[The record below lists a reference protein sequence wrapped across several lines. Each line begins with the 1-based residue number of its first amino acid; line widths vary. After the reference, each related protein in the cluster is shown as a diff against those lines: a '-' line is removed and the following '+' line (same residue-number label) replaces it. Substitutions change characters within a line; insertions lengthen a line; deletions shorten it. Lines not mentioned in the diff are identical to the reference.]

1 MIPIR
6 DTAPCYI
13 KPYVTWG
20 LIIICTSLFI
30 LLEILPDHLHREII
44 YKYGMVPIRYSK
56 PEWAANFG
64 LLPDGYLSFFTN
76 LFLHGGWL
84 HLIVNMW
91 FLWIFADNIEDRMG
105 HGRFIIFYLL
115 CGFFATGLQWF
126 YDPEL
131 VIPVVGA
138 SGAIAGILAAYF
150 FIYPYARIIVLIPLF
165 FWPIYLEL
173 PAIGFLGVWVIIQL
187 HKATTAVIFDN
198 ISTDVAWWAHLG
210 GFIVGGLIHRFFLL
224 KNPPNNQPKPE

>member
-6 DTAPCYI
+6 DTAPCQI

-20 LIIICTSLFI
+20 LIILCTSLFI
-30 LLEILPDHLHREII
+30 LLEILPDQLHREII
-44 YKYGMVPIRYSK
+44 YKYGMVPIRYSR
-56 PEWAANFG
+56 PQWAANFG

-105 HGRFIIFYLL
+105 HGRFIVFYLL

-126 YDPEL
+126 YDPDL

-150 FIYPYARIIVLIPLF
+150 FIYPYARIIVLIPLL
-165 FWPIYLEL
+165 FWPIYIEL

-187 HKATTAVIFDN
+187 HKAITAVVFDN

-210 GFIVGGLIHRFFLL
+210 GFIVGGIMYRFFLI
-224 KNPPNNQPKPE
+224 KNHQKPEQHS